1 MGGQHR
7 SQAIHFD
14 LDAMTTAFPLE
25 DVKRVLEE
33 TGRLSKRDRKL
44 PAPTMVYL
52 IIALGLMVSTGAR
65 EVLRRLLDKICQ
77 REREGMGWLEPASEA
92 AICKARKRV
101 GFEPLEKLFEQMTR
115 PMAVRRTRGAWF
127 HGRRLVTLDGS
138 SLQVQDSSANARAF
152 GRPKTAKRP
161 AAYPLIRFVMLIE
174 NGTRVVF
181 GAAMD
186 GWRTS
191 EVALARRV
199 MDRLG
204 KRMLCLADRL
214 FYSYDLWTQAVATG
228 ADLLWRVPSGITLP
242 RLKVLPDRS
251 YLSEIHSGKKGA
263 LARSAP
269 RIPVRVIEY
278 TIKVG
283 GKVESYRMITTLLS
297 MRNATAMELA
307 RLYERRWNIESSL
320 QEMKTWLR
328 GRRVLLRSRL
338 PVLVK
343 QDFYGLLLAY
353 FGVRCLMHE
362 AALEKDIEPTSIS
375 FLHAL
380 NLVIQ
385 RLPEA
390 VAFSPSG
397 QAALP

>member
-1 MGGQHR
+1 MGGQHKR
-7 SQAIHFD
+7 QVIHFD
-14 LDAMTTAFPLE
+14 FDAMTTAFPLE
-25 DVKRVLEE
+25 DVKRVLEA
-33 TGRLSKRDRKL
+33 TGRLSQRQRKL
-44 PAPTMVYL
+44 PAPTLVYL
-52 IIALGLMVSTGAR
+52 IIALGLMVSTGAK
-65 EVLRRLLDKICQ
+65 EVLRRLLDRI
-77 REREGMGWLEPASEA
+77 RERELVWAEPASEA
-92 AICKARKRV
+92 AICKARKRL
-101 GFEPLEKLFEQMTR
+101 GAEPLKKLFEQVAR
-115 PMAVRRTRGAWF
+115 PIATRRTRGAWF

-138 SLQVQDSSANARAF
+138 SLQVQDSTANARAF

-174 NGTRVVF
+174 NGTRAPF
-181 GAAMD
+181 AAAMD
-186 GWRTS
+186 RWRRS
-191 EVALARRV
+191 ETALARRV
-199 MDRLG
+199 IDRLG
-204 KRMLCLADRL
+204 KGMLCLADRL

-228 ADLLWRVPSGITLP
+228 AELLWRVPSYITLP

-263 LARSAP
+263 AARSAP

-278 TIKVG
+278 TIKVR
-283 GKVESYRMITTLLS
+283 GKLEHYRMITTLLS
-297 MRNATAMELA
+297 VRSAAAMELA

-320 QEMKTWLR
+320 QEIKTWLR

-338 PVLVK
+338 PELVK

-353 FGVRCLMHE
+353 FGVRCLIHE
-362 AALEKDIEPTSIS
+362 GALQKDIEPTSVS

-380 NLVIQ
+380 NVVIQ
-385 RLPEA
+385 RLPQA